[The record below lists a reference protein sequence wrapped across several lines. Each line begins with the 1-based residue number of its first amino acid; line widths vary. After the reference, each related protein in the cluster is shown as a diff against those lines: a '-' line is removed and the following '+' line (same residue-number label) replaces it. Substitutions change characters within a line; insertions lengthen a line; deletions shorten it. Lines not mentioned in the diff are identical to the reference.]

1 MPPPTPVPQPTV
13 YVGYVDDLDVLRS
26 YAVGPVESRA
36 DVQRDAYQ
44 GLLAYIEE
52 RAAVGH
58 LLDPSG
64 DFRRVVFEQPD
75 VYRPTASFRIERVL
89 DDGRVRTVGRKRSV
103 RGAVDLAD
111 ALAHLSGLTYRVVDE
126 LAERTA
132 ADR

>member
-1 MPPPTPVPQPTV
+1 MADPQPTI
-13 YVGYVDDLDVLRS
+13 YIAYLDDLDVLRS
-26 YAVGPVESRA
+26 YAVGPVETRA

-44 GLLAYIEE
+44 GLLRYIEE

-58 LLDPSG
+58 LLDASG

-75 VYRPTASFRIERVL
+75 LYRPTASFRIERVL
-89 DDGRVRTVGRKRSV
+89 DDGRVRAVGYKRSA
-103 RGAVDLAD
+103 RGAVGLAE

-126 LAERTA
+126 LAERSK